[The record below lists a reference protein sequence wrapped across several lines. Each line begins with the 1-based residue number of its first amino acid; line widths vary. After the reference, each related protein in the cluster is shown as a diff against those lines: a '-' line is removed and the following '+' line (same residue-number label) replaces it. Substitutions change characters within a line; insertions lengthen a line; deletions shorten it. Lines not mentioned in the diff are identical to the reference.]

1 MEVLNGLFCFRLY
14 NFGLYCAWLQ
24 MVEGESEMLYAV
36 LKVIGIL
43 IAVFLFSVFT
53 ISTGVEIGLRA
64 YFEHYKNSKKEEQQ

>member
-1 MEVLNGLFCFRLY
+1 
-14 NFGLYCAWLQ
+14 
-24 MVEGESEMLYAV
+24 MLYTV
-36 LKVIGIL
+36 LKIIGIL